1 MFHIFFGGKFTQ
13 LSSIFLLL
21 PPFGNLSPY
30 LCPLKLK
37 TTKIM
42 TNKTETLSRGKSISP
57 HAGAWLWIAI
67 AVLYSIAPLDF
78 IPDVITPY
86 GWVDDIIV
94 VVISL
99 INLVQSYLMPK
110 NDALA
115 KMVKRIK
122 WIVIGLA
129 PLVVIAFAV
138 VVLCTKIF

>member
-1 MFHIFFGGKFTQ
+1 MQYI
-13 LSSIFLLL
+13 
-21 PPFGNLSPY
+21 
-30 LCPLKLK
+30 CAVKLK

-42 TNKTETLSRGKSISP
+42 TNKTETLPRGKSVSP
-57 HAGAWLWIAI
+57 HAGAWVWITI

-86 GWVDDIIV
+86 GWVDDILV
-94 VVISL
+94 VAISI

-110 NDALA
+110 NEALA
-115 KMVKRIK
+115 KIIKRIK

-129 PLVVIAFAV
+129 PLTVIALAV

>member
-1 MFHIFFGGKFTQ
+1 
-13 LSSIFLLL
+13 
-21 PPFGNLSPY
+21 
-30 LCPLKLK
+30 
-37 TTKIM
+37 M
-42 TNKTETLSRGKSISP
+42 TNKTETLSREKSVSP

-78 IPDVITPY
+78 VPDVITPY

-94 VVISL
+94 VVISI
-99 INLVQSYLMPK
+99 INLIQSYLMPK
-110 NDALA
+110 NEALA

>member
-1 MFHIFFGGKFTQ
+1 MIFGGKFIQ
-13 LSSIFLLL
+13 LSSIFLPL

-42 TNKTETLSRGKSISP
+42 TDKTETLSRGKSVSP

-78 IPDVITPY
+78 IPDVIAPY
-86 GWVDDIIV
+86 GWVDDILV
-94 VVISL
+94 VAISI

-110 NDALA
+110 NEALA

-129 PLVVIAFAV
+129 PLVVIALAV
-138 VVLCTKIF
+138 VAVCTKIF

>member
-1 MFHIFFGGKFTQ
+1 MYYFWRKVHPTFLNFSPTATFWQPSPIP
-13 LSSIFLLL
+13 LSSQ
-21 PPFGNLSPY
+21 
-30 LCPLKLK
+30 
-37 TTKIM
+37 TKNNKDM
-42 TNKTETLSRGKSISP
+42 TNKTETLSRGKSVSP

-78 IPDVITPY
+78 IPDVIAPY
-86 GWVDDIIV
+86 GWVDDILV
-94 VVISL
+94 VAISI

-110 NDALA
+110 NEALA

-129 PLVVIAFAV
+129 PLVVIVLAI